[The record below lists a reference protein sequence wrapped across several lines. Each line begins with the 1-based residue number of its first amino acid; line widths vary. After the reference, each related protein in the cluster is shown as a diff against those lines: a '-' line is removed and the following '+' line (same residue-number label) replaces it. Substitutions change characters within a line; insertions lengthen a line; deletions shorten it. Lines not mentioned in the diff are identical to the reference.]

1 MRRKTI
7 LRTTLAAS
15 ALLVALQ
22 IGQSADNRGISQ
34 VYAEKPVVSFG
45 TGNPGIETPFVQ
57 STWTTK
63 IDNGYGYNSSFN
75 LTTTAEGK
83 VFTLRDQK
91 LIALNAQTGKTIWTV
106 KDHMYSMI
114 FYHDGV
120 IYGNLIGGGLFALS
134 ASSGKKLW
142 QSSVMIEK
150 INTME
155 VFGDT
160 LFALIDNY
168 TFAFHVKTG
177 KQLWV
182 NTGSQVATQPKEAY
196 YTSSGIMD
204 AGDIALRA
212 ILLNEPTQTTRQL
225 HAIEKK
231 TGKTL
236 WSMNNQDA
244 PFKIEGGLAYSIKHN
259 NQPIVDDAERSMTV
273 TVINVKTGEIKG
285 SRDYR
290 WNVNAD
296 SYNEYGGNAPH
307 YLDGNDFYI
316 HQNGIIARYDFKNYK
331 SGGKP
336 LQTYYEPSYVKGS
349 YPLYKVHR
357 GRILFRTV
365 EDGSLFSMKTV
376 NGQELSWTGDNP
388 SAWTAIYGKGVY
400 LAQTDGILHVID
412 FDSGKPQ
419 FRVKTGARQYDHL
432 HKEDGFLIIQTPD
445 KLIGVKL
452 PSAFK

>member
-1 MRRKTI
+1 MRRKAI

-15 ALLVALQ
+15 ALLIALQ
-22 IGQSADNRGISQ
+22 IGQSADNSSISQ

-45 TGNPGIETPFVQ
+45 TGNPGIQTPFVQ
-57 STWTTK
+57 PAWSAK
-63 IDNGYGYNSSFN
+63 VDNWYSYYTSAD

-83 VFTLRDQK
+83 VFTFRDQK
-91 LIALNAQTGKTIWTV
+91 LIALNAQTGKTLWTFNEHV
-106 KDHMYSMI
+106 YSM
-114 FYHDGV
+114 FVYRDGV

-142 QSSVMIEK
+142 QSSVLIERPNA
-150 INTME
+150 IE

-160 LFALIDNY
+160 LYALIDNY
-168 TFAFHVKTG
+168 TFAVHVKTG

-182 NTGSQVATQPKEAY
+182 NTGSQVSTEPKEGY

-204 AGDIALRA
+204 AGDIVLRA

-225 HAIEKK
+225 HAIEKI

-244 PFKIEGGLAYSIKHN
+244 PLKIEGGLAYSIKHN
-259 NQPIVDDAERSMTV
+259 NQPIVDDAERSVTV

-285 SRDYR
+285 TRNYR
-290 WNVNAD
+290 WNVRAD
-296 SYNEYGGNAPH
+296 SSNEYGGNAPH

-316 HQNGIIARYDFKNYK
+316 HQNGMIARYDFKNYK
-331 SGGKP
+331 PGAKP
-336 LQTYYEPSYVKGS
+336 LQTYYEPSYGQGS

-357 GRILFRTV
+357 GRILFRTQQ
-365 EDGSLFSMKTV
+365 DGSLFSMKTV
-376 NGQELSWTGDNP
+376 NGQNMSWTGDNP
-388 SAWTAIYGKGVY
+388 SALTAIFGKGVY
-400 LAQTDGILHVID
+400 LAQTDGILHAID

-419 FRVKTGARQYDHL
+419 FRVKTGARQYDHIL
-432 HKEDGFLIIQTPD
+432 KEDGFLIIQAPG
-445 KLIGVKL
+445 KMIGVKL